1 MTIEEVIVG
10 EVNASEL
17 KDTSEVHPLIVLD
30 EGGEVSSETGECVST
45 VSSMAASNLTICVF
59 NSHCQRRLHMEDPG
73 ACCKTKACTCV
84 HVNPDLLG
92 AWQIVLPVCISRTI
106 APPQ

>member
-30 EGGEVSSETGECVST
+30 EGGEVSRET
-45 VSSMAASNLTICVF
+45 
-59 NSHCQRRLHMEDPG
+59 
-73 ACCKTKACTCV
+73 
-84 HVNPDLLG
+84 
-92 AWQIVLPVCISRTI
+92 
-106 APPQ
+106 